1 MQSINR
7 GNEPKL
13 TPRRRD
19 SVVLG
24 QVAEGRRPTN
34 SGEIWDGKAGEDW
47 LALNDFD
54 DVDNHALPEETT
66 IVDAPPTELSTSLWT
81 ASWNNADASL
91 PFKKDST
98 SAIDIDPGRLGVLPS
113 PVSTLESNAI
123 AVATSVVVDAD
134 GICPGR
140 RFSTVLGNETHIET
154 AAGTRQRKRSRPL
167 SWIRRLSGS
176 S

>member
-1 MQSINR
+1 MQSISQANETKTTPNR
-7 GNEPKL
+7 RGL
-13 TPRRRD
+13 
-19 SVVLG
+19 VALG
-24 QVAEGRRPTN
+24 QVVEGRRPTN
-34 SGEIWDGKAGEDW
+34 TGEIWDGQAGEDW

-54 DVDNHALPEETT
+54 DVDNHALPEGTA
-66 IVDAPPTELSTSLWT
+66 IDASPTELSTALWT

-91 PFKKDST
+91 PFKKDSA
-98 SAIDIDPGRLGVLPS
+98 SAVDMDLDRLGILPS
-113 PVSTLESNAI
+113 PVPTLGSDAI

-134 GICPGR
+134 GVYPGR

-154 AAGTRQRKRSRPL
+154 GSGNRQRKRSRPI

>member
-1 MQSINR
+1 MQSMNR
-7 GNEPKL
+7 ANETKS
-13 TPRRRD
+13 TPSRRG
-19 SVVLG
+19 SVALG

-34 SGEIWDGKAGEDW
+34 TGEIWDGQAGEDW

-54 DVDNHALPEETT
+54 DVDNHALPEETAL
-66 IVDAPPTELSTSLWT
+66 DASPTELSTALWT
-81 ASWNNADASL
+81 ASWNSADASL

-98 SAIDIDPGRLGVLPS
+98 SAIDMDPGRLGILPS
-113 PVSTLESNAI
+113 PVPTLGSNAI

-140 RFSTVLGNETHIET
+140 RFSTVLGNETHVET
-154 AAGTRQRKRSRPL
+154 GATNRQRKRSRPL
-167 SWIRRLSGS
+167 SWIKRLSGS